1 MVAGVFRVIFAD
13 GGGIAVTKEQRVV
26 LVIDDQPGIRRLLTE
41 VLNDNGFVVATA
53 INGYEGIKKAEE
65 LNPGVI
71 LIDMKMPGM
80 DGIEAL
86 RELKKL
92 GQSQKAIVM
101 TAYGELDLVNEAK
114 DIGAYAYVT
123 KPFDIVALCGM
134 VNEIMFSEKA
144 ADQRLTG

>member
-1 MVAGVFRVIFAD
+1 M
-13 GGGIAVTKEQRVV
+13 TKEQRIV

-41 VLNDNGFVVATA
+41 VLTDHGFAVATA
-53 INGYEGIKKAEE
+53 ANGYEGIKKAEE

-71 LIDMKMPGM
+71 LMDMKMPGM

-92 GQSQKAIVM
+92 GQSHKAIVM

-114 DIGAYAYVT
+114 DIGAYAYIT
-123 KPFDIVALCGM
+123 KPFDIVSLCNR
-134 VNEIMFSEKA
+134 VNEIMINERSKECL
-144 ADQRLTG
+144 LTG